1 MRENQN
7 GNKKQTLPKTSFN
20 YLHSIIFISQAKNRL
35 QNPRAYVGDG
45 NAACGMHPT
54 TIAKHIYRKTKQKTG
69 EEKQGSVVTNRK
81 QYDKQHVGVW
91 VDVSQKVDVVEN
103 CNLNKY

>member
-35 QNPRAYVGDG
+35 QNPRAYEGGG

-54 TIAKHIYRKTKQKTG
+54 TLQNISTVRPSKKLVKRSRALLSPIGNNTINNT
-69 EEKQGSVVTNRK
+69 
-81 QYDKQHVGVW
+81 
-91 VDVSQKVDVVEN
+91 
-103 CNLNKY
+103 